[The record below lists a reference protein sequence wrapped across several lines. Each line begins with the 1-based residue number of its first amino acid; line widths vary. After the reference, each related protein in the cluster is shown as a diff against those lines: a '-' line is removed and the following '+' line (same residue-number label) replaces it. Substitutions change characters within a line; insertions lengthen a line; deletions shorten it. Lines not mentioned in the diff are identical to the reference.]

1 MKIAVIGKKHLKEE
15 CYSFI
20 NILFEEFKSS
30 NIEVLIEKN
39 FYGYLLQ
46 NSIIT
51 GEYITFSSTQSR
63 CLTNLDYFF
72 SIGGDGT
79 LLETVTYVK
88 ERNIP
93 IIGINAGR
101 LGFLATIPLDSIKN
115 TLTSLFTEKY
125 RLDER
130 ILVKLT
136 TKEQLFKGLN
146 FGLNEFAITKRDT
159 SSMIIIHTYIDDL
172 FLNSYWADGLIVST
186 PTGSTGYS
194 LSCGG
199 PLVMPNTNNFIISPI
214 NPHNL
219 NVRPMIIPDTSKIH
233 FQVEGRS
240 DNFLVSLDSRSKI
253 VTSETEMIVS
263 KADFKIQ
270 LIELSDVNYFN
281 TLRSKLNWGLD
292 SRN

>member
-1 MKIAVIGKKHLKEE
+1 MKIAVIGKNHLKQE

-20 NILFEEFKSS
+20 NILFEEFKLS
-30 NIEVLIEKN
+30 NIEVLIEKH
-39 FYGYLLQ
+39 FYAHLLE
-46 NSIIT
+46 NEIIVDQ
-51 GEYITFSSTQSR
+51 YVTFSSTHSR

-93 IIGINAGR
+93 IVGINAGR
-101 LGFLATIPLDSIKN
+101 LGFLATIPLDSIKE
-115 TLTSLFTEKY
+115 TLASLFTKKY

-130 ILVKLT
+130 ILVQLD
-136 TKEQLFKGLN
+136 TKEELFKGFN

-159 SSMIIIHTYIDDL
+159 SSMIIIHAYIDDL

-219 NVRPMIIPDTSKIH
+219 NVRPMIIPDTSKIR

-253 VTSETEMIVS
+253 VTAETEMVVS

-270 LIELSDVNYFN
+270 LIELSGGNYFN

>member
-1 MKIAVIGKKHLKEE
+1 MKVAIIGKTFLKKE
-15 CYSFI
+15 CYPFI
-20 NILFEEFKSS
+20 QLLFEELEKL
-30 NIEVLIEKN
+30 NIEVFVVKHFYADLRKN
-39 FYGYLLQ
+39 Q
-46 NSIIT
+46 VIHK
-51 GEYITFSSTQSR
+51 EYNIFSSPTSK
-63 CLTNLDYFF
+63 CLKSIDYCF

-79 LLETVTYVK
+79 LLETAIYIQD
-88 ERNIP
+88 RNIP

-101 LGFLATIPLDSIKN
+101 LGFLATIPLNSIQK
-115 TLTSLFTEKY
+115 TLTSLFTKNY

-130 ILVKLT
+130 ILLQLNT
-136 TKEQLFKGLN
+136 SNNLFKGLN
-146 FGLNEFAITKRDT
+146 FGLNDFAITKRDT
-159 SSMIIIHTYIDDL
+159 SSMIIIHTYIDDQ
-172 FLNSYWADGLIVST
+172 FLNSYWADGLLVST

-219 NVRPMIIPDTSKIH
+219 NVRPMIIPDTSTIR

-240 DNFLVSLDSRSKI
+240 ENFLVSLDSRSKI
-253 VTSETEMIVS
+253 VTADTEMTVT
-263 KADFKIQ
+263 KAYFKVQ
-270 LIELSDVNYFN
+270 LIELEEVNYFN